1 MAGYDAA
8 DDGGGGSGG
17 GCVGSGG
24 VMVSCP
30 WRSARSVSWT
40 SRMQWLRSTIAAVV
54 YSGENTGAGATT
66 DPSGS
71 DGVTTTPE
79 VAGGAVVESGAVV
92 EAAGDS
98 MIGKV
103 SDTRL
108 IGLDA
113 LPELLCRL

>member
-1 MAGYDAA
+1 
-8 DDGGGGSGG
+8 
-17 GCVGSGG
+17 
-24 VMVSCP
+24 
-30 WRSARSVSWT
+30 
-40 SRMQWLRSTIAAVV
+40 MQWLRSTIAAAVC
-54 YSGENTGAGATT
+54 SGENTGAGAAT

-79 VAGGAVVESGAVV
+79 VAGGAVVESGAAEITGEGAVV

-108 IGLDA
+108 MGTAGLPLSDRK
-113 LPELLCRL
+113 L

>member
-1 MAGYDAA
+1 
-8 DDGGGGSGG
+8 
-17 GCVGSGG
+17 
-24 VMVSCP
+24 MVSCP

-40 SRMQWLRSTIAAVV
+40 SRIQLLRSTIAAVIC
-54 YSGENTGAGATT
+54 SGENTGAGAAT

-79 VAGGAVVESGAVV
+79 VAGGAMVESGAAEIAGEGAVV
-92 EAAGDS
+92 EAAGES

-108 IGLDA
+108 IWTADYSRGR
-113 LPELLCRL
+113 PEDEA

>member
-1 MAGYDAA
+1 M
-8 DDGGGGSGG
+8 
-17 GCVGSGG
+17 GSGG

-30 WRSARSVSWT
+30 WRSAGSVSWT

-54 YSGENTGAGATT
+54 CSGENTGAGAAT

-79 VAGGAVVESGAVV
+79 VAGGAVVESGAAEIAGEGAVV
-92 EAAGDS
+92 EAAGES
-98 MIGKV
+98 MIGKI

-108 IGLDA
+108 I
-113 LPELLCRL
+113 

>member
-1 MAGYDAA
+1 M
-8 DDGGGGSGG
+8 
-17 GCVGSGG
+17 GSGG

-30 WRSARSVSWT
+30 WSVSWT

-54 YSGENTGAGATT
+54 CSGENTGTGAAT

-79 VAGGAVVESGAVV
+79 VAGGAVVESGAAEIAGEGADV
-92 EAAGDS
+92 EAAGKA

-113 LPELLCRL
+113 LPALLHRL